1 MRSYKWSF
9 RRMKQPKEPRSRR
22 EIQAELDELKPEI
35 YMAQRDVDD
44 AQEELDRA
52 EAVLDDLTEKKQ
64 ELLEELEPLLRPWE
78 RPRPK
83 RELKILQYLEGVVC
97 KL

>member
-1 MRSYKWSF
+1 MSSYKWSF

-44 AQEELDRA
+44 AQEEL
-52 EAVLDDLTEKKQ
+52 
-64 ELLEELEPLLRPWE
+64 EPLLRPWE
-78 RPRPK
+78 RPLPK

>member
-1 MRSYKWSF
+1 MSSYKWSF

-44 AQEELDRA
+44 AQEEL
-52 EAVLDDLTEKKQ
+52 
-64 ELLEELEPLLRPWE
+64 EPLLRPWE